1 VITMNMP
8 IWLDQTLNMAISRQF
23 AAEELAE
30 IAGMLADLGLGQ
42 SVISLD
48 EWQHNQPS
56 LAAVQKCLGL
66 SGLLTLSECNLQL
79 AQKAGIEQVILVCSI
94 EEQNGLVAKL
104 QSVLPAAK
112 EQDLKVSLL
121 LEVAGAFTETLLSGL
136 AATCRQYSIAAVN
149 YWDKTG
155 QGNPFA
161 VHKQISILKSRLA
174 CPVGIAAGN
183 AYGLATANTLAALKA
198 GAGQVI
204 AAIGGIG
211 GCAPWEEVFMAARE
225 IGELEAEVPRDLA
238 GTCRQIFAAF
248 NLPVAVDKAII
259 GPAIFAHESGM
270 HVDGVS
276 KMPEIYEPFAPEL
289 VGLTR
294 QLVVGKHSGTAT
306 LRTKFAAWGI
316 SLEEE
321 ESNRLLAGVRSLAV
335 RKKTAISDNELRK
348 LYLSG

>member
-1 VITMNMP
+1 MNMP

-23 AAEELAE
+23 TAKELAE
-30 IAGMLADLGLGQ
+30 LAGMLAALGLGQ
-42 SVISLD
+42 SVINLD
-48 EWQHNQPS
+48 EWQHNQPT

-66 SGLLTLSECNLQL
+66 YGLLALPDCNLHL
-79 AQKAGIEQVILVCSI
+79 AQKAGINKVILICSL
-94 EEQNGLVAKL
+94 EEQEGLAVKL
-104 QSVLPAAK
+104 HNVLPAAK
-112 EQDLKVSLL
+112 EQGLEVSLL

-136 AATCRQYSIAAVN
+136 AAICRQYPIAAVS
-149 YWDKTG
+149 YWDRTG

-161 VHKQISILKSRLA
+161 IHKQITMLKSRLA
-174 CPVGIAAGN
+174 SPVGFAAGN
-183 AYGLATANTLAALKA
+183 AYGLATANSLAALKA
-198 GAGQVI
+198 GAGQI
-204 AAIGGIG
+204 MTAIGGID

-225 IGELEAEVPRDLA
+225 IGGLEAEVPRDLA
-238 GTCRQIFAAF
+238 GTCRQVFAAF
-248 NLPVAVDKAII
+248 NLPLAVDKAII
-259 GPAIFAHESGM
+259 GPAIFAHESGL

-294 QLVVGKHSGTAT
+294 QLVVGKHSGTAA